1 MFHGPVTVLT
11 LAAAVAVIG
20 VGLLVFLGVI
30 AVGLKVFE
38 YGFEPILEAVSGPLF
53 LLLLVPGVLPVL
65 ALTVLA
71 IGLPLSRKFR
81 PRGRFVTGL
90 SAVALGFVCL
100 WQLPKLMARLPTPE
114 ARVELEAPLLIVG
127 LIVSGFL
134 LVCGFQL
141 MGSCEWVREQ
151 EGGDDNE

>member
-1 MFHGPVTVLT
+1 M
-11 LAAAVAVIG
+11 
-20 VGLLVFLGVI
+20 LVFLGVI
-30 AVGLKVFE
+30 AVGLTVFE
-38 YGFEPILEAVSGPLF
+38 HGFEPILKGVSGPFF

-71 IGLPLSRKFR
+71 IGLPLSRQFH

-100 WQLPKLMARLPTPE
+100 WQLPKVMARLPTPE

-151 EGGDDNE
+151 EGRDDNE